1 MAGILVREFD
11 KERDTNGVTLL
22 ESVCDVGPSGKTS
35 LVADLMGDPLARIR
49 HSPSYLMLV
58 AECGD
63 DSEIVGVIRGCI
75 KTVARG
81 PGSQSNQQ
89 NSDMPIY
96 VKVAYILG
104 LRVSPSHR
112 RAGVGSRL
120 VQRMEEW
127 FKEKGADYAYMAT
140 EKDNTASLGL
150 FTGKFDYTVFRTPT
164 VLVHPVHTHAKPV
177 DPGVDLVKAPIDF
190 AIALYRHAFRTA
202 EFFPKDIDSVLSN
215 RLTLGTFV
223 AVEKR
228 RPSWVPGT
236 VPSQL
241 PGSYAV
247 ASVWNCSEVFK
258 LEVRGASRVIQAC
271 AKATQL
277 ADRLM
282 PCLRIPSVPDV
293 FQPFGVYVVYGLHVA
308 GTEGAKLMRELWWHV
323 YNLAREGGARAIA
336 AEVGPWD
343 PAAKAIPHWQSFSC
357 AEDVWCIKTLNDEN
371 TPDAVDWVC
380 ASPTAA
386 APLFVDPRDF

>member
-11 KERDTNGVTLL
+11 EERDSNGVTLL
-22 ESVCDVGPSGKTS
+22 ESMCEVGPSGKTS
-35 LVADLMGDPLARIR
+35 LVADLMGDPLARVR

-58 AECGD
+58 AEYGD

-75 KTVARG
+75 KTVTRG
-81 PGSQSNQQ
+81 AKRKQQ
-89 NSDMPIY
+89 NSDVPLY

-127 FKEKGADYAYMAT
+127 FEEEQADYAYMAT
-140 EKDNTASLGL
+140 ENTNTASLGL
-150 FTGKFDYTVFRTPT
+150 FTGKFGYTMFRAPT
-164 VLVHPVHTHAKPV
+164 VLVHPVHAHAKPV
-177 DPGVDLVKAPIDF
+177 DPQVDLVEVPVDF
-190 AIALYRHAFRTA
+190 ATALYRHAFETA

-223 AVEKR
+223 AVQKSGA
-228 RPSWVPGT
+228 SWVPGA
-236 VPSQL
+236 VPSRL
-241 PGSYAV
+241 PDSYAM
-247 ASVWNCSEVFK
+247 ASVWNCSEVFQ
-258 LEVRGASRVIQAC
+258 LEVKGASPVVRAF
-271 AKATQL
+271 AKATRL

-293 FQPFGVYVVYGLHVA
+293 FQPFGVHVVYGLHVE
-308 GTEGAKLMRELWWHV
+308 GKEGAKLMSELWWHV
-323 YNLAREGGARAIA
+323 YNLAREGGALAIA

-343 PAAKAIPHWQSFSC
+343 PAAKGIPHWQCFSC
-357 AEDVWCIKTLNDEN
+357 AEDVWCIKALNDEDA
-371 TPDAVDWVC
+371 PDWIC
-380 ASPTAA
+380 ASPTSTM